1 MYRKSNISII
11 LSVII
16 VFLSI
21 CIKSFANN
29 NFRSVKGLEY
39 MNISSVSQEDDGEIW
54 IGTTKGLYSF
64 DGYELNKIHIEGLSG
79 EQRNITDLC
88 FFDKYLFIGSRGGL
102 KIFNSTTQKV
112 EIFVCTDDLKYI
124 FENSIKY
131 FVRVSD
137 NLLLVF
143 LYGKCELIS
152 IDLAKRSLDKMDTSS
167 IDNFMNNTKIK
178 VIGCEHGIFLC
189 FDNYIRQYRVLNGKL
204 VFVNK
209 YNTDEII
216 DNGSDICYIQHV
228 NNYLYIRTLTCI
240 YRCSFE
246 NGKLSFDSYGKV
258 CFREFNS
265 KVPGQSKGI
274 FLVDPNRETLY
285 CKYDH
290 GMIKVDNP
298 FGSNPIVVN
307 YSSSLDADVVMPTS
321 FINSLFIDNS
331 SNLWLLTRDYGLM
344 YESLADASL
353 FCLDIPHTNGLSNNN
368 NFITGIEEDNK
379 KNVWISTHLGDL
391 YIYDYKKVAQVSD
404 LNVESIQ
411 GLRFD
416 KSKDEL
422 YIALPYGLI
431 AYDIESGTIRNLVG
445 NSGTCSK
452 EKLNITSIEVDNYGN
467 IWFGTWNKGLYC
479 INERRGTFTKYSSVN
494 IERDDVTGMGRFNW
508 VSQIYFDKGKD
519 DLLVCTDN
527 GLLKLKLDKKGNIES
542 TTLYN
547 TSIGNIVGLKSNFI
561 NCIDKESDNIYWIG
575 TSGGGMGKV
584 EFHEETCSVVA
595 YNTENGYNLDNVEQI
610 LVGKNGN
617 IWLGSD
623 MISCFDPKT
632 GEILGYGNS
641 SIKPMASAVC
651 LKGSK
656 YYMSGRKLIIFD
668 DNDTITPKENTV
680 KLLDLYIH
688 NNRIIPGNYY
698 DGRIIMNEKLNNVGK
713 IHLSHKQR
721 SFSITFSTLD
731 YCFQENIRYRY
742 KLSGYENEWHINSGS
757 NNRIDYSN
765 IPYGDYSLMLQVSY
779 DNGYSWVD
787 NVKTLRVV
795 TDSPWWW
802 CWWSIS
808 LYAGFAFFI
817 VSVLAYLAVSKM
829 KVKQQLVIKSLEKQK
844 DEEVNRLRMR
854 FFTNISHE
862 FKTPLTLICLG
873 VEQLE
878 KKISMPEFEIIKCN
892 SRNLLKLITELL
904 DFRKSDLGIDK
915 LNVSYNSIC
924 KQVESIYND
933 INIWGRKKGLVL
945 SLNYSE
951 DIKMSYDYDKI
962 GHIIN
967 NLYSNAIK
975 SVKAGGRI
983 DVDIRLG
990 RFNDIK
996 YKYTNT
1002 YMESNLEGN
1011 EMSCLIS
1018 FQDTGIGISGESISK
1033 IFNRY
1038 FQLNYRTDNHLGSG
1052 IGLALV
1058 KNWVLL
1064 HKGAIGI
1071 SSERNIGTEIII
1083 AIPLNIEAECSMS
1096 DNVEILDDNSDLNTV
1111 QEEVLDLSEKT
1122 EQNSDVEK
1130 PLLLIVEDSEMLL
1143 EQMKLHY
1150 MKEYN
1155 VICATNGLEGY
1166 RLCEENYP
1174 DLIITDVMM
1183 PELSGVEMCK
1193 KIREN
1198 LKIAYI
1204 PVIILT
1210 AKSEVNDQIQGY
1222 ESGADMYIP
1231 KPFSFKLL
1239 DLNVARILSYHLNG
1253 PKKAESSDE
1262 TEEQCD
1268 NVSGADKEFMSK
1280 LDRFI
1285 MCNIERSEFSVNDIC
1300 IEMAMGK
1307 TKLYTKVKEL
1317 YGVSLGEL
1325 IKNVRLERAEY
1336 LLLNTDMQ
1344 INEIAYAVGYE
1355 TNSHFSKIF
1364 KIKHGLTPSEYI
1376 KNKNRK

>member
-1 MYRKSNISII
+1 MCRNSNINIIPSI
-11 LSVII
+11 VII
-16 VFLSI
+16 FLLV

-29 NFRSVKGLEY
+29 NFRNVKGLEY
-39 MNISSVSQEDDGEIW
+39 MNISSVSQEDDGKVW
-54 IGTTKGLYSF
+54 IGTTKGLYTF
-64 DGYELNKIHIEGLSG
+64 DGYTLDKIFIEGLSG

-88 FFDKYLFIGSRGGL
+88 FFDEYLFIGTRGGL
-102 KIFNSTTQKV
+102 KILNSTTQKV
-112 EIFVCTDDLKYI
+112 ETFECKSDLKYL

-137 NLLLVF
+137 NLLGIF
-143 LYGKCELIS
+143 LYGRCELIS
-152 IDLAKRSLDKMDTSS
+152 VDLEHNSLDKLEISS
-167 IDNFMNNTKIK
+167 IGDLINTTRVN
-178 VIGCEHGIFLC
+178 VIGSEHGIFLC
-189 FDNYIRQYRVLNGKL
+189 DENHLRQYTVIDNKL
-204 VFVNK
+204 ELINK
-209 YNTDEII
+209 YKTEDII
-216 DNGSDICYIQHV
+216 DSGDNVCYMQYV
-228 NNYLYIRTLTCI
+228 NNYLYIRTLKGV
-240 YRCSFE
+240 YRLAFYNDMLSLDSCDKVFFK
-246 NGKLSFDSYGKV
+246 KL
-258 CFREFNS
+258 NS
-265 KVPGQSKGI
+265 KVPMQSKGI
-274 FLVDPNRETLY
+274 FLVDRNKETLY

-290 GMIKVDNP
+290 GIIKVDAP

-307 YSSSLDADVVMPTS
+307 YSSSLESDVVMPTS
-321 FINSLFIDNS
+321 FINSLFIDKS

-344 YESLADASL
+344 YESLADNSL
-353 FCLDIPHTNGLSNNN
+353 FCLDIPHTSGLSSSNNY
-368 NFITGIEEDNK
+368 ITGIEEDNQN
-379 KNVWISTHLGDL
+379 NVWISTHLGKL
-391 YIYDYKKVAQVSD
+391 YVYDYKNFSQING

-411 GLRFD
+411 ALKFN
-416 KSKDEL
+416 KSNEEL

-431 AYDIESGTIRNLVG
+431 AYTIGSRKIRNLVG
-445 NSGTCSK
+445 NSGKYSNDR
-452 EKLNITSIEVDNYGN
+452 LNITSIEIDDYDN

-479 INERRGTFTKYSSVN
+479 INENSGTFTKYSNVYLNDEDES
-494 IERDDVTGMGRFNW
+494 GKGRFNW
-508 VSQIYFDKGKD
+508 VSQIYFDKEKD

-527 GLLKLKLDKKGNIES
+527 GLLQLKLDKKGNVKS

-547 TSIGNIVGLKSNFI
+547 TAIGNILGLKSNFI
-561 NCIDKESDNIYWIG
+561 NCIDKESDNVYWIG
-575 TSGGGMGKV
+575 TSGGGLGKL
-584 EFHEETCSVVA
+584 EFREDDCIVTA
-595 YNTENGYNLDNVEQI
+595 YNTETGYNLDNVEQI

-617 IWLGSD
+617 VWIGSD
-623 MISCFDPKT
+623 MISCLDTRT
-632 GEILGYGNS
+632 GEILGYANS
-641 SIKPMASAVC
+641 SIKPMATAVC

-656 YYMSGRKLIIFD
+656 YYMSGRKLAIFD
-668 DNDTITPKENTV
+668 DNDTIPRKENTV

-688 NNRIIPGNYY
+688 NQIIKPGIFC
-698 DGRIIMNEKLNNVGK
+698 DGRIIVADKLNNVDE
-713 IHLSHKQR
+713 IYLSHKQR
-721 SFSITFSTLD
+721 SFSITYSTLD
-731 YCFQENIRYRY
+731 YCFKENIRYRY
-742 KLSGYENEWHINSGS
+742 MLSGYDKEWHINGGE

-765 IPYGDYSLMLQVSY
+765 IPYGDYCLMLQVSY
-779 DNGYSWVD
+779 DNGYSWGE
-787 NVKTLRVV
+787 NVKTLNVIV
-795 TDSPWWW
+795 GSPWWW

-808 LYAGFAFFI
+808 LYVCFAVFI
-817 VSVLAYLAVSKM
+817 ISVLAYLVVSKM
-829 KVKQQLVIKSLEKQK
+829 KVKQQLIIKSLEKQK
-844 DEEVNRLRMR
+844 DEEINRLRMR

-904 DFRKSDLGIDK
+904 EFRKSDLGIDK

-924 KQVESIYND
+924 KQIESIYND
-933 INIWGRKKGLVL
+933 INIWAQKKGLVL
-945 SLNYSE
+945 SINYCE
-951 DIKMSYDYDKI
+951 DINLSYDYDKM

-975 SVKAGGRI
+975 SVKAGGCI

-990 RFNDIK
+990 RFSDIK
-996 YKYTNT
+996 YKYVNN
-1002 YMESNLEGN
+1002 YMESNLN
-1011 EMSCLIS
+1011 ENEESCLIS
-1018 FQDTGIGISGESISK
+1018 FRDTGIGISGESISK

-1064 HKGAIGI
+1064 HNGAIGI

-1083 AIPLNIEAECSMS
+1083 AIPLNLQQEFPVINTLECI
-1096 DNVEILDDNSDLNTV
+1096 DNDTV
-1111 QEEVLDLSEKT
+1111 TDTVHQVSFDLSDKK
-1122 EQNSDVEK
+1122 EQYSDDDK

-1143 EQMKLHY
+1143 EQMRLHY
-1150 MKEYN
+1150 LKEYN
-1155 VICATNGLEGY
+1155 VICATNGLKGY
-1166 RLCEENYP
+1166 KLCEENYP

-1183 PELSGVEMCK
+1183 PELSGVEMCR

-1204 PVIILT
+1204 PVIMLT
-1210 AKSEVNDQIQGY
+1210 AKSEINDQIQGY

-1239 DLNVARILSYHLNG
+1239 DLNVSRILSYHLNASG
-1253 PKKAESSDE
+1253 RDDSSDE
-1262 TEEQCD
+1262 IEEQND
-1268 NVSGADKEFMSK
+1268 NISEVDKQFMLK
-1280 LDRFI
+1280 LNDFI
-1285 MCNIERSEFSVNDIC
+1285 LRNIERSEFSVNDIC

-1336 LLLNTDMQ
+1336 LLLNSEMQ

-1364 KIKHGLTPSEYI
+1364 KIKHGLTPSEFI
-1376 KNKNRK
+1376 KTKSRK